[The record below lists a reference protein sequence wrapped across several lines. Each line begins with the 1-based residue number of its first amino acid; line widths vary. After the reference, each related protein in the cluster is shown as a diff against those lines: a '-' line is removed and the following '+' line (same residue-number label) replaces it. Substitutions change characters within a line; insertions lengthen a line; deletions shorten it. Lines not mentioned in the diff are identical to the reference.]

1 MLKTDIQTRWMIKAD
16 YETVLDIE
24 RQSFADPWTLDDMLQ
39 ALRQRNCIGVVAE
52 ANDVVVGYMIYE
64 LHKRNITILNM
75 AVEPELRRMGIGK
88 QMIDRMKDKLSQQR
102 RTALYADIGDD
113 NLTGQLFFAAQGFRA
128 IQIVREQYQRDAY
141 RFRWTLCDAEEF

>member
-1 MLKTDIQTRWMIKAD
+1 MLKTDLEIRWLIRRDMDA
-16 YETVLDIE
+16 VLQIE
-24 RQSFADPWTLDDMLQ
+24 HQSFAKPWSEEEFLCC
-39 ALRQRNCIGVVAE
+39 LRQRNCIGVVAE
-52 ANDVVVGYMIYE
+52 SNGVIVGYMVYG
-64 LHKRNITILNM
+64 LHKRNLTILNM
-75 AVEPELRRMGIGK
+75 AVDPELRRMGIGK

-128 IQIVREQYQRDAY
+128 VQIVREQYQRDAY